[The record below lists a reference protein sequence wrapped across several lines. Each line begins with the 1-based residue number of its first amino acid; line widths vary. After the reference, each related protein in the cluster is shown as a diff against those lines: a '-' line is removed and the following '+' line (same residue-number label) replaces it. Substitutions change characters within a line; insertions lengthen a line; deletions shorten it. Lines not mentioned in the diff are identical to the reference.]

1 MTKTEE
7 ELAKSGEGESAGEP
21 STNESIVALMNRH
34 ETQLTDVARLLH
46 DDVNQILSAAGLH
59 LDILRMEFESQA
71 PNIGEKTGEIQKLLG
86 EAIERLRKLSHDI
99 NPDIVGRV
107 GLNYSLE
114 QLVARAREADV
125 GGGPTPQIRLRLDP
139 LLRLPKP
146 IARSFYKVAE
156 AALDNALRHGGG
168 SPVELVLQGKAN
180 SATLE
185 VRDIGPG
192 YNVEHPP
199 RQGLGLVLMRY
210 YANLVGAVLEIDS
223 TGKGTIV
230 TILVN
235 NWV

>member
-1 MTKTEE
+1 MTKTVEE
-7 ELAKSGEGESAGEP
+7 GAKPEVSEA
-21 STNESIVALMNRH
+21 VVDLMNRH
-34 ETQLTDVARLLH
+34 EVQLTEVARLLH

-71 PNIGEKTGEIQKLLG
+71 PNIGEKTGELQKLLG

-114 QLVARAREADV
+114 QLVARARE
-125 GGGPTPQIRLRLDP
+125 GSQTQIRLRLDP

-146 IARSFYKVAE
+146 IARAFYKVAE
-156 AALDNALRHGGG
+156 AALENALRHSKGDW
-168 SPVELVLQGKAN
+168 VEIVLQGKAK

-185 VRDIGPG
+185 VRDPGPG
-192 YNVEHPP
+192 FNVERPP
-199 RQGLGLVLMRY
+199 RQGLGLVLMQYHARI
-210 YANLVGAVLEIDS
+210 AEAELRIDS
-223 TGKGTIV
+223 TEQGTIV
-230 TILVN
+230 TILVS

>member
-1 MTKTEE
+1 MTKTVEE
-7 ELAKSGEGESAGEP
+7 GAKPEVS
-21 STNESIVALMNRH
+21 VAVVDLMNRH
-34 ETQLTDVARLLH
+34 ETQLTEVARLLH
-46 DDVNQILSAAGLH
+46 DDVNQILSATGLH

-114 QLVARAREADV
+114 QLVASARE
-125 GGGPTPQIRLRLDP
+125 GGQTPIRLRLDP

-146 IARSFYKVAE
+146 VARAFYKVAE
-156 AALDNALRHGGG
+156 AALSNALRHAK
-168 SPVELVLQGKAN
+168 SEWVEIVVQGKAK

-185 VRDIGPG
+185 VRDPGPG
-192 YNVEHPP
+192 FNVEHPP
-199 RQGLGLVLMRY
+199 RRGLGLVLMKY
-210 YANLVGAVLEIDS
+210 HADLAKAELKIDS
-223 TGKGTIV
+223 TEEGTIV

-235 NWV
+235 DWV

>member
-1 MTKTEE
+1 MTKTVED
-7 ELAKSGEGESAGEP
+7 LAKPEGKEA
-21 STNESIVALMNRH
+21 IVALMNRH
-34 ETQLTDVARLLH
+34 ETELTGVARLLH

-59 LDILRMEFESQA
+59 LDILRMEFEPQA

-114 QLVARAREADV
+114 QLVANAREVETGD
-125 GGGPTPQIRLRLDP
+125 GPTPQIRLRLDP

-156 AALDNALRHGGG
+156 AALNNAIRHGAG
-168 SPVELVLQGKAN
+168 SPVEIVLQGKTS

-185 VRDIGPG
+185 VRDAGPG
-192 YNVEHPP
+192 FNVEHPP

-210 YANLVGAVLEIDS
+210 YTNIAEADLQIDS
-223 TGKGTIV
+223 TEKGTIV
-230 TILVN
+230 TLLVN
-235 NWV
+235 SRV

>member
-1 MTKTEE
+1 MTKAVEEQAKAEGTER
-7 ELAKSGEGESAGEP
+7 
-21 STNESIVALMNRH
+21 IVALMNRH

-114 QLVARAREADV
+114 QLVARAREAAAD
-125 GGGPTPQIRLRLDP
+125 GGSIPQIRLRLDP

-146 IARSFYKVAE
+146 IARSFYKVAQ
-156 AALDNALRHGGG
+156 AALDNALRHGAG
-168 SPVELVLQGKAN
+168 SPVEMVLQGKAAT
-180 SATLE
+180 ATLE
-185 VRDIGPG
+185 VRDSGPG
-192 YNVEHPP
+192 FNVERPP

-210 YANLVGAVLEIDS
+210 YANLAGGELTIDS
-223 TGKGTIV
+223 TEKGTIV
-230 TILVN
+230 TILVQ

>member
-1 MTKTEE
+1 MTRTAED
-7 ELAKSGEGESAGEP
+7 LAKPEASESV
-21 STNESIVALMNRH
+21 VALMNRH
-34 ETQLTDVARLLH
+34 ETQLTGVARLLH

-114 QLVARAREADV
+114 QLVARAREAET
-125 GGGPTPQIRLRLDP
+125 GEGPVPQIRLRLDP
-139 LLRLPKP
+139 FLRLPKP

-156 AALDNALRHGGG
+156 AALDNAVRHGEG
-168 SPVELVLQGKAN
+168 SAVEIVLQGKAD

-185 VRDIGPG
+185 VRDSGPG

-199 RQGLGLVLMRY
+199 RQGLGVVLMKY
-210 YANLVGAVLEIDS
+210 YANLANADLAIDS
-223 TGKGTIV
+223 TEKGTIV

>member
-1 MTKTEE
+1 MTRTVEDI
-7 ELAKSGEGESAGEP
+7 AKPEASESV
-21 STNESIVALMNRH
+21 VALMNRH
-34 ETQLTDVARLLH
+34 ETQLSGVARLLH

-114 QLVARAREADV
+114 QLVATAREAETAGV
-125 GGGPTPQIRLRLDP
+125 PAPQIRLRLDP

-156 AALDNALRHGGG
+156 AALDNAIRHGAG
-168 SPVELVLQGKAN
+168 SPVEVVLQGKAD

-185 VRDIGPG
+185 VRDMGPG

-199 RQGLGLVLMRY
+199 KQGLGLVLMRY
-210 YANLVGAVLEIDS
+210 YANLAEADLSIDS
-223 TGKGTIV
+223 TEKGTIV

>member
-1 MTKTEE
+1 MTKTVEE
-7 ELAKSGEGESAGEP
+7 GAKPAVSES
-21 STNESIVALMNRH
+21 VVDLMNRH
-34 ETQLTDVARLLH
+34 EIQLTEVARLLH

-71 PNIGEKTGEIQKLLG
+71 PNIGEKTGELQKLLG

-114 QLVARAREADV
+114 QLVARARE
-125 GGGPTPQIRLRLDP
+125 GSQTQIRLRLDP

-146 IARSFYKVAE
+146 IARAFYKVAE
-156 AALDNALRHGGG
+156 AALENALRHSKGDW
-168 SPVELVLQGKAN
+168 VEIVLQGKAK

-185 VRDIGPG
+185 VRDPGPG
-192 YNVEHPP
+192 FNVERPP
-199 RQGLGLVLMRY
+199 RQGLGLVLMEYHARL
-210 YANLVGAVLEIDS
+210 AEAELRIDS
-223 TGKGTIV
+223 TEQGTIV
-230 TILVN
+230 TILVS

>member
-1 MTKTEE
+1 M
-7 ELAKSGEGESAGEP
+7 SES
-21 STNESIVALMNRH
+21 VVDLMNRH
-34 ETQLTDVARLLH
+34 EIQLTEVARLLH

-71 PNIGEKTGEIQKLLG
+71 PNIGEKTGELQKLLG

-114 QLVARAREADV
+114 QLVARARE
-125 GGGPTPQIRLRLDP
+125 GSQTQIRLRLDP

-146 IARSFYKVAE
+146 IARAFYKVAE
-156 AALDNALRHGGG
+156 AALENALRHSKGDW
-168 SPVELVLQGKAN
+168 VEIVLQGKAK

-185 VRDIGPG
+185 VRDPGPG
-192 YNVEHPP
+192 FNVERPP
-199 RQGLGLVLMRY
+199 RQGLGLVLMEYHARL
-210 YANLVGAVLEIDS
+210 AEAELRIDS
-223 TGKGTIV
+223 TEQGTIV
-230 TILVN
+230 TILVS

>member
-7 ELAKSGEGESAGEP
+7 ELAKPEAGESV
-21 STNESIVALMNRH
+21 VALMHRH
-34 ETQLTDVARLLH
+34 ETQLTGVARLLH

-59 LDILRMEFESQA
+59 LDILRMEFEPQA

-114 QLVARAREADV
+114 QLVARAREAETSES
-125 GGGPTPQIRLRLDP
+125 PAPQIRLRLDP

-156 AALDNALRHGGG
+156 AALENAIRHGAG
-168 SPVELVLQGKAN
+168 SPVEIVLQGKSA

-185 VRDIGPG
+185 VRDSGPG

-210 YANLVGAVLEIDS
+210 YANLAGAALDIDS
-223 TGKGTIV
+223 TEKGTIV
-230 TILVN
+230 TILVQ